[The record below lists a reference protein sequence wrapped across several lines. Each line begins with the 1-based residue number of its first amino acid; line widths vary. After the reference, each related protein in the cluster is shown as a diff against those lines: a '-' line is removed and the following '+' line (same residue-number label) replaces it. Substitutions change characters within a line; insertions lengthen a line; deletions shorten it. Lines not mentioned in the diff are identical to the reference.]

1 MRTLAMVCLGAAV
14 SVPLQA
20 LAQSPGCA
28 ALIQAGADAV
38 AAQTAAEDRV
48 LRQPR
53 SVRELTCLDDFFS
66 GGGLNILTN
75 MTDFSSL
82 MSNLGGQFCAAVRN
96 VWQSEIGSAQCGLT
110 VSGFD
115 LGFGRGGGGGAF
127 CPSLNIGGGGSAL
140 FNAGASAS
148 GGVGRGTGSGVYVN
162 GRQQLPAGYG
172 R

>member
-1 MRTLAMVCLGAAV
+1 MRTLAMVFLGVAL
-14 SVPLQA
+14 PMQT

-38 AAQTAAEDRV
+38 AAQTEAEDRF

-53 SVRELTCLDDFFS
+53 SVRDLTCLGDFFN
-66 GGGLNILTN
+66 GGGLNVLTN
-75 MTDFSSL
+75 LTDFNSL
-82 MSNLGGQFCAAVRN
+82 LSNLGGQFCAAVRS

-115 LGFGRGGGGGAF
+115 LGFGRTGGGGAF
-127 CPSLNIGGGGSAL
+127 CPSLNLGGGGSAL
-140 FNAGASAS
+140 FNAGASAN
-148 GGVGRGTGSGVYVN
+148 GGLGGGAGSGVYVN